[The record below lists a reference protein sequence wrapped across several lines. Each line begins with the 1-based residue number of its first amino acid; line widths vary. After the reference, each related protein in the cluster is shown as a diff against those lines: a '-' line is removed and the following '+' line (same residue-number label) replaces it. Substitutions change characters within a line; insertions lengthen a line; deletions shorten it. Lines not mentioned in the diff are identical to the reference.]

1 MLGEKHAEP
10 TGHLVSAG
18 STGVALTD
26 LRPSG
31 IATIDG
37 ERVDVVTEGEHIS
50 EGEPIE
56 VVLDEGYRH
65 VVRRVTT

>member
-1 MLGEKHAEP
+1 
-10 TGHLVSAG
+10 
-18 STGVALTD
+18 VALSD

-31 IATIDG
+31 IASIDG

-56 VVLDEGYRH
+56 VMLDEGYRR
-65 VVRRVTT
+65 VVRRLIA